1 MSFGISVA
9 QLRIETVALFFHVY
23 RQVDRSKKLY
33 TTSVATELKF
43 RCGFSLGQTYPPR
56 IHICGTEYMILL
68 ISIKCLAISYPRI
81 VLNNP

>member
-43 RCGFSLGQTYPPR
+43 RCGFQPWTNLSAKDSYMRYGVYDFVDFYKMFG
-56 IHICGTEYMILL
+56 HILSENCVE
-68 ISIKCLAISYPRI
+68 
-81 VLNNP
+81 